1 MRVFE
6 LENGKRPITVVA
18 GLTWHPLVPDNFK
31 RELRPLSQDLGADLY
46 VYRKSNKS
54 MVGFAKSEDGA
65 TAGQIPIALII
76 SQCLEDE
83 SQPINALVAVEILD
97 SNVSAEPTFIYVLIR
112 DGFVLA
118 DGDQVGNEDQI
129 RSRFLSDLS
138 VAGWDLLIAPD
149 HWKVNHA
156 SSRDLMSF
164 LPKKGSKVR
173 IPAAWKL
180 KPVTVS
186 VKSAFLITVLIA
198 SMAAAGYM
206 GFGYWEKL
214 QAEKLQA
221 QIAAQQALAA
231 EAELQKYLTR
241 EPWQDLPRASVFMA
255 ACDAAMRKIGVTA
268 GNWTLGEF
276 VCENGTY
283 TTNWVRAGSRS
294 MVSHLKELYPSAVLS
309 ADDVFATVTTN
320 AQTKPPIGKT
330 GEVLP
335 AHEIRLDQLR
345 DQNTRYGIIV
355 NILTKVTPAQVSNS
369 AGQPPQNLDAP
380 WVSYEISAE
389 SKLSPQSTVE
399 ALDAPGFRIT
409 RVEGKLKNGL
419 INYQLKGI
427 QYAKP

>member
-65 TAGQIPIALII
+65 KAGQIPIALII
-76 SQCLEDE
+76 SQSLEVE
-83 SQPINALVAVEILD
+83 SQPINALVAVEIPD
-97 SNVSAEPTFIYVLIR
+97 SNFSTEPTFIYVLIR

-164 LPKKGSKVR
+164 LPKKGSKVK
-173 IPAAWKL
+173 IPTSWKL

-186 VKSAFLITVLIA
+186 LKNAIAVTVVLAGLVATGYVAFDFWKKSE
-198 SMAAAGYM
+198 AA
-206 GFGYWEKL
+206 
-214 QAEKLQA
+214 KLQA
-221 QIAAQQALAA
+221 QIAAQQAAA
-231 EAELQKYLTR
+231 EESARQEKLTK
-241 EPWQDLPRASVFMA
+241 EPWQDLPRASAFMA
-255 ACDAAMRKIGVTA
+255 TCDAAMRRVGVTA
-268 GNWTLGEF
+268 GNWSMGEF
-276 VCENGTY
+276 ACENGTF
-283 TTNWVRAGSRS
+283 TIKWERAGGSAL
-294 MVSHLKELYPSAVLS
+294 VSHLKALYPSAVLS
-309 ADDVFATVTTN
+309 ADGASATVI
-320 AQTKPPIGKT
+320 TKALSTKPIGKT

-335 AHEIRLDQLR
+335 AYETRVDVFR
-345 DQNTRYGIIV
+345 DAKLRYGIAV
-355 NILTKVTPAQVSNS
+355 NIPIKATPEQAPNPV
-369 AGQPPQNLDAP
+369 GQPPQSPGTP
-380 WVSYEISAE
+380 WTSFEITAE

-409 RVEGKLKNGL
+409 RVEGKLKSGL